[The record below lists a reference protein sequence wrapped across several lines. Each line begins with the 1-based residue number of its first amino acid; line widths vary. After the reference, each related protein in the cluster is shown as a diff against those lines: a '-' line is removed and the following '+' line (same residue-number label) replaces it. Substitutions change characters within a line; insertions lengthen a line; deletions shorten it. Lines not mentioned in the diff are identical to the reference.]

1 MRASI
6 ETAFVA
12 PKETVEVTQVTPRLS
27 VVVPKANLSS
37 NKINIDAF
45 SPNNRTFC

>member
-12 PKETVEVTQVTPRLS
+12 PKDLPESAQVTPRLS
-27 VVVPKANLSS
+27 VVVPKANLLG
-37 NKINIDAF
+37 KGVAIDAL